1 MSEIKVEA
9 WEVGGLEALCPVT
22 KFSVVQKGLS
32 TFLSRLLVMK
42 AGGLDA
48 LRCGASF
55 LL

>member
-1 MSEIKVEA
+1 M
-9 WEVGGLEALCPVT
+9 T

-48 LRCGASF
+48 LEVGPLPPLAFPRDHPSSAPLF
-55 LL
+55 HK